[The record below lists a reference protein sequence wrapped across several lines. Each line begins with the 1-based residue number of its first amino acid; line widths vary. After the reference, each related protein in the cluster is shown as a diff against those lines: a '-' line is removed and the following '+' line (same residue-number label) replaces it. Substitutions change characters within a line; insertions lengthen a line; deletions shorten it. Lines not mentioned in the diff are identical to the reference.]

1 MNYQYKIDSF
11 LAWAGDVLAYA
22 LTHPR
27 ILRAC
32 FTFGKRRMKLVAKK
46 LDIGVLIPY
55 LCGHR
60 FGNVA
65 QPKTNSSCLKT
76 STSKTAVRQ

>member
-32 FTFGKRRMKLVAKK
+32 FTFGKRRMELVAKK
-46 LDIGVLIPY
+46 LDFGVLLPY
-55 LCGHR
+55 LCVIGS
-60 FGNVA
+60 VI
-65 QPKTNSSCLKT
+65 QPNHKTNTSCLKT